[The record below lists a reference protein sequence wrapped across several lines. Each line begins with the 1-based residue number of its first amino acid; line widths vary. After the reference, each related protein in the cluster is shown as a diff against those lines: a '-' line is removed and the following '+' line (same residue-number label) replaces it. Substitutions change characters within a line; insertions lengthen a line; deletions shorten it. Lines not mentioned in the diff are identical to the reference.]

1 MDEQDEQLPSGTV
14 YLSNRNEED
23 GRCLYRAA
31 QPHEATLAVTQV
43 PSFCHP
49 WQVAA
54 VANGTK
60 FLFHPGGVPTV
71 QFGQLGFGKVVD
83 LRPTV
88 NTGPCENP

>member
-1 MDEQDEQLPSGTV
+1 MDEQDEQLPSRTV

-23 GRCLYRAA
+23 GSCLYRAA
-31 QPHEATLAVTQV
+31 QPPEATLAVTQV

-60 FLFHPGGVPTV
+60 FLFHPGWCADSSVRTAWIWKGRGLEADR
-71 QFGQLGFGKVVD
+71 QY
-83 LRPTV
+83 
-88 NTGPCENP
+88 